1 MINIRI
7 ATIDQMIYVNS
18 MPWMLRLLLI
28 SNTAMRNKY
37 VETEYIKIHNMSLIC
52 VGAILVFIATSL
64 PSLVFSVRDRRLT
77 TSFFANTF
85 LMYLALLSLACYALG
100 SDQYKQYTCILMQ
113 FMLAHIFHS
122 QYHYLNLNKHTL
134 IYNSAC
140 QYLFLL
146 CSILFPLLLTP
157 QNGYVNLNSVQALLF
172 IFVGEGVGVL
182 CGLSSTCLELLGDIY
197 QTTLNKVFA

>member
-1 MINIRI
+1 
-7 ATIDQMIYVNS
+7 
-18 MPWMLRLLLI
+18 MLRLLLI

-52 VGAILVFIATSL
+52 VGAVLVFIATSL

-77 TSFFANTF
+77 TSFFVNTF
-85 LMYLALLSLACYALG
+85 LMYLALLTLACYALG
-100 SDQYKQYTCILMQ
+100 SDQYKQYTCVLMQ

-122 QYHYLNLNKHTL
+122 QYRYLNLNKHSL
-134 IYNSAC
+134 IYNSSC

-146 CSILFPLLLTP
+146 CSIVFPLLLTP
-157 QNGYVNLNSVQALLF
+157 QNGYVNLNSVQALLM
-172 IFVGEGVGVL
+172 IFVGEVVGVL

-197 QTTLNKVFA
+197 QNTLNKIFS

>member
-7 ATIDQMIYVNS
+7 ATIHQMMYVNS

-37 VETEYIKIHNMSLIC
+37 VETEYVKIHNMSLIC
-52 VGAILVFIATSL
+52 VGAVLVFIATSL

-85 LMYLALLSLACYALG
+85 LMYLALLSLSCYALE

-146 CSILFPLLLTP
+146 CSMVFPLLLTP
-157 QNGYVNLNSVQALLF
+157 QNGYVNLNSVQALLL

-182 CGLSSTCLELLGDIY
+182 CGLSATCLELLGDIY
-197 QTTLNKVFA
+197 QTTLNKIFA